1 MFQNKEFNVKCS
13 FINEQTSK
21 TAIVQ
26 NATESRCKTIIVVTL
41 VKKHYAEFIHMFKC
55 ISLLYC
61 IVFVNFYSTA
71 HSSGHSVVLPVQ
83 ESRGFEDGEGCR
95 KRTR

>member
-41 VKKHYAEFIHMFKC
+41 VKKHIMLNLSTCSNAFH
-55 ISLLYC
+55 YC
-61 IVFVNFYSTA
+61 IVSYLLISIALLTA
-71 HSSGHSVVLPVQ
+71 VVIQ
-83 ESRGFEDGEGCR
+83 
-95 KRTR
+95 